1 MFRIKIA
8 IPATNV
14 YPYYEQCQRKDL
26 NFTELLKSGKSL
38 SSLDFQTNE
47 TIKCT
52 QWEYNFTQIPYP
64 SIGTEVKYL
73 YRCLNRMLRN
83 SYTFAAF
90 FCHYRPNRVSC
101 CYSKSLKFK
110 KSIRR

>member
-1 MFRIKIA
+1 MINRLSYGMFRIKIA

-14 YPYYEQCQRKDL
+14 YPYYEQCQRKDV
-26 NFTELLKSGKSL
+26 NFTELLKSDKSL
-38 SSLDFQTNE
+38 SSSNFQTNE

-52 QWEYNFTQIPYP
+52 RWEYNFTQIPYP

-73 YRCLNRMLRN
+73 HRCLNRMLRN

-90 FCHYRPNRVSC
+90 FGSFP
-101 CYSKSLKFK
+101 
-110 KSIRR
+110 I